1 VDDHDPPAGSVG
13 LERRLGGLPAAGGG
27 VAGVADGQVVLA
39 SGQGGLVE
47 HFAHQPHLPVHEH
60 AAAVGDGHAG
70 RPLAAVLERVEPVEH
85 GDGGGLGKRGGG
97 SRPPRRPAPEDPAL
111 ARMVDT

>member
-1 VDDHDPPAGSVG
+1 VDDHDPPAGGIG

-70 RPLAAVLERVEPVEH
+70 RLLAAVLERVEPVEH
-85 GDGGGLGKRGGG
+85 GDSDR
-97 SRPPRRPAPEDPAL
+97 SPRRPAPEDPAL

>member
-1 VDDHDPPAGSVG
+1 VGDHDPPAGGVG
-13 LERRLGGLPAAGGG
+13 RERRPDGLPAAGGG
-27 VAGVADGQVVLA
+27 VAGVADGQVGLA

-70 RPLAAVLERVEPVEH
+70 RLLAAVLERVEPVEH
-85 GDGGGLGKRGGG
+85 EGGDR
-97 SRPPRRPAPEDPAL
+97 SPRRPAPEDPAYL

>member
-1 VDDHDPPAGSVG
+1 M
-13 LERRLGGLPAAGGG
+13 
-27 VAGVADGQVVLA
+27 ADGQLVLA
-39 SGQGGLVE
+39 AGHGGLVE

-70 RPLAAVLERVEPVEH
+70 RPLAAVLERVEPIEH
-85 GDGGGLGKRGGG
+85 EGGDR
-97 SRPPRRPAPEDPAL
+97 SPRRPAPEDPAYL